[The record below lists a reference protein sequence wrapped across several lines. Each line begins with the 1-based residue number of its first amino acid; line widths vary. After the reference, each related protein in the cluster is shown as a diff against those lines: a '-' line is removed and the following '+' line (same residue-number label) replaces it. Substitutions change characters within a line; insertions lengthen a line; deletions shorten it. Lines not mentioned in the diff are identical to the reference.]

1 MLHIERAKVF
11 VFPVAVSLFYFLS
24 SPLFSFSQ
32 KISGEAD
39 AVFILKG
46 KTKLDNGTAAE
57 GVNIE
62 VKKSGELITQ
72 LVSGKNG
79 KFTFKMNVSVLNKN
93 NEYMI
98 YISKEGTVPKT
109 LKVNT
114 YISPEE
120 YSTYISPSYFFDL
133 SITLAQTSEKIIV
146 LQKASGK
153 IVWDY
158 EQHGFAF
165 DQTFAQT
172 KEDDTEK
179 LLAEKRRRDSLELAK
194 KKNADLAAEEV
205 RLKAIADA
213 KAEADRKAKEEAD
226 RIIQKNLEAVKAEI
240 HRKRMQDSLD
250 SLALANKGKAV
261 VEIVK
266 FVKPISADDVDENAF
281 DGTGAYSINIAKK
294 TLKAEQEK
302 FSKEKAANLSAK
314 YETNNTLTSLLNM
327 VDEHEK
333 NEKSL
338 VKSIKQ

>member
-1 MLHIERAKVF
+1 MLHIERANVF
-11 VFPVAVSLFYFLS
+11 AFTVAVSLFFSLS
-24 SPLFSFSQ
+24 SSLLSFSQ

-46 KTKLDNGTAAE
+46 KIKLDNGTAAE

-62 VKKSGELITQ
+62 VKKNGELITQ
-72 LVSGKNG
+72 LLSGKNG

-93 NEYMI
+93 NEYLI

-120 YSTYISPSYFFDL
+120 YSTYISPSFYFDL

-153 IVWDY
+153 IIWDY

-172 KEDDTEK
+172 KEDDTER
-179 LLAEKRRRDSLELAK
+179 LLAEKKKREEEELQK
-194 KKNADLAAEEV
+194 KKDAEEA
-205 RLKAIADA
+205 RLKAQAEFERLADL
-213 KAEADRKAKEEAD
+213 KEKEDAERL
-226 RIIQKNLEAVKAEI
+226 IQKNLAAVRAEML
-240 HRKRMQDSLD
+240 RKRMKDSLD
-250 SLALANKGKAV
+250 SLAIANKGKAV
-261 VEIVK
+261 VEVVK
-266 FVKPISADDVDENAF
+266 LVKPISADDVDENAF
-281 DGTGAYSINIAKK
+281 DGTGAYLINIAKR

-302 FSKEKAANLSAK
+302 INKEKAANLSAK

-338 VKSIKQ
+338 VKNIKQ